1 MIVSIRD
8 KLRNFTE
15 MVNDASVK
23 ISGLKL
29 INSSEY
35 SVMTMVDCVLV
46 KSHLDLYI
54 TQKKL
59 RCCIFQVLQHCH
71 AVLQEIP
78 SGLRQKRPTSIADS
92 LHHMTACIT
101 FHMAKVRCS

>member
-35 SVMTMVDCVLV
+35 SVMTMVDCVHV

-54 TQKKL
+54 TQKKDCDVVFF
-59 RCCIFQVLQHCH
+59 RCCSIVMQCYRRFHQVYDRNVQL
-71 AVLQEIP
+71 L
-78 SGLRQKRPTSIADS
+78 
-92 LHHMTACIT
+92 
-101 FHMAKVRCS
+101 